1 MPKEAHMQYKM
12 IVLQLLEQH
21 PEIRDQLKRHRQM
34 LPTMERYARELK
46 TRHEAWKDRLFQEM
60 PASDENQIASEA
72 LELAL
77 KELED
82 RLPSGSPRD
91 DKEPLSLEGAMASIR
106 RHTPRG

>member
-1 MPKEAHMQYKM
+1 MQYKM

-21 PEIRDQLKRHRQM
+21 PEIRDQLKRNRQM
-34 LPTMERYARELK
+34 LPTMERYAQELK